1 MKAKKEEKIRKRK
14 LDKTKAM
21 YTIIRV
27 CITILFIV
35 NVVACITDKDDSQKS
50 RAMFNAAQSFM
61 MLMCTFVPG
70 FIEKTGKVSIPNV
83 MSVVFM
89 IFCLA
94 HFVAGEIGELYVKS
108 KIFDSIL
115 HTLSGSMLAILGFS
129 IIRLLNNSEKVD
141 LNLNPLFVAV
151 FVICFS
157 ITIGVLWEFVE
168 FTIDALTGS
177 NMQRY
182 SDSVTREPF
191 LGRAAL
197 FDTMKDLMLDTAG
210 ALVMAMI
217 SYIDLKKK
225 KSHVAIKWFIEK
237 KNALPIK
244 IENPSITNVLNKE
257 KNSKKDLNDK
267 GN

>member
-1 MKAKKEEKIRKRK
+1 MEVKKVKKRK
-14 LDKTKAM
+14 VEKTKMMYAIVRVVIAM
-21 YTIIRV
+21 
-27 CITILFIV
+27 LFVVNIV
-35 NVVACITDKDDSQKS
+35 AVFTDKDDSQKS

-83 MSVVFM
+83 MSIVFI

-94 HFVAGEIGELYVKS
+94 HFVVGEIGELYVKS

-157 ITIGVLWEFVE
+157 ITVGVLWEFVE

-197 FDTMKDLMLDTAG
+197 FDTMKDLMLDTVG
-210 ALVMAMI
+210 ALVMAII

-225 KSHVAIKWFIEK
+225 KDHVAIKWFIEK
-237 KNALPIK
+237 KNVLPVK
-244 IENPSITNVLNKE
+244 IENPNIANVLNKE
-257 KNSKKDLNDK
+257 KELKTNSNDE
-267 GN
+267 ND

>member
-1 MKAKKEEKIRKRK
+1 MAAKKEKQVKKRK
-14 LDKTKAM
+14 IEKTKIM
-21 YTIIRV
+21 YAIIRV
-27 CITILFIV
+27 VITILFIV
-35 NVVACITDKDDSQKS
+35 NVVAFFTDKDDSQKS

-70 FIEKTGKVSIPNV
+70 FIERTGKVSVPNV
-83 MSVVFM
+83 MSVVF
-89 IFCLA
+89 IVFCLA
-94 HFVAGEIGELYVKS
+94 HFVVGEIGELYVKS
-108 KIFDSIL
+108 KVFDSIL

-141 LNLNPLFVAV
+141 LKLNPLFIAV
-151 FVICFS
+151 FVVCFS
-157 ITIGVLWEFVE
+157 ITVGVLWEFVE
-168 FTIDALTGS
+168 FTADAITGS

-210 ALVMAMI
+210 ALVMAII
-217 SYIDLKKK
+217 SYIDLKKR

-237 KNALPIK
+237 KKVLPVE
-244 IENPSITNVLNKE
+244 IENADIINVLNK
-257 KNSKKDLNDK
+257 DNDK
-267 GN
+267 EEKEELQ

>member
-1 MKAKKEEKIRKRK
+1 MTAKKEKRVRKRK
-14 LDKTKAM
+14 IEKTKIM
-21 YTIIRV
+21 YAVVRV
-27 CITILFIV
+27 IITILFAV
-35 NVVACITDKDDSQKS
+35 NVVAFFTDKDDSQKS

-70 FIEKTGKVSIPNV
+70 FIEKTGKVSVPNV

-89 IFCLA
+89 VFCLA
-94 HFVAGEIGELYVKS
+94 HFVVGEIGELYVKS
-108 KIFDSIL
+108 KVFDSIL

-141 LNLNPLFVAV
+141 LKLNPLFVAL
-151 FVICFS
+151 FVVCFS
-157 ITIGVLWEFVE
+157 ITVGVLWEFVE
-168 FTIDALTGS
+168 FTADAITGS

-210 ALVMAMI
+210 ALVMAII
-217 SYIDLKKK
+217 SYMDLKRK
-225 KSHVAIKWFIEK
+225 KSHTAIKWFIEK
-237 KNALPIK
+237 KKVLPVE
-244 IENPSITNVLNKE
+244 IENADIINVLNKDAE
-257 KNSKKDLNDK
+257 KETKEKLQ
-267 GN
+267 